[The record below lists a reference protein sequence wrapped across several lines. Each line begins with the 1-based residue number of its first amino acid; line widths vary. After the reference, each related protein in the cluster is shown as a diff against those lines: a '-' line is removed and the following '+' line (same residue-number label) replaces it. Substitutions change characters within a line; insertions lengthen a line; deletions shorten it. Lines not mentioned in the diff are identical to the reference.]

1 MLLCILSTIPVE
13 LYTDSKTDPAASVD
27 MNSRWY
33 SIHLTMN
40 KIKEFINTSTDFTY
54 QSLLDEEFALFDQWK
69 DIRIFVSPNHSFA
82 SIFSRAMPV

>member
-1 MLLCILSTIPVE
+1 
-13 LYTDSKTDPAASVD
+13 
-27 MNSRWY
+27 
-33 SIHLTMN
+33 MN

-82 SIFSRAMPV
+82 SIFSRPMPV